1 MADRS
6 SLIQNMKVKKEENVV
21 ERFPYKILNDLAK
34 KLKAAEDKIASM
46 LSESDETQLGNVCNQ
61 ADQVA
66 VPDETSKDVKDHIIC
81 SLKQRYHLA
90 ISYCTVCASDAA
102 AIFDVSSK
110 SSELSISGPYPVVMD
125 DAIVLEPKVSP
136 PVQCSGVPSSVP
148 ALSKTPPPLL
158 FSPVNKVK
166 SVDSVVKRKDRNFIT
181 RMTKTLVKLEAKYQ
195 TPEHKR
201 KRRLFTRRQRTS
213 SIVPKEFSSIF
224 HVLGAPQPAEVTVP
238 DPYPHVRWTDVKFK
252 PALPNPE
259 QCPIHSC
266 SPDPEFYLDRND
278 PSFHCNYN
286 FDYLA
291 SQNGRPF
298 GALPGYKTS
307 LGIVAV
313 PSTPVGGYVYCQEVK
328 KWVIHAAPRSSA
340 SAGRGTLRGGA
351 MSLTRRRR
359 SKE

>member
-1 MADRS
+1 MADVS
-6 SLIQNMKVKKEENVV
+6 SSVQNTFVKNHENA
-21 ERFPYKILNDLAK
+21 ETKFPYRILLD
-34 KLKAAEDKIASM
+34 
-46 LSESDETQLGNVCNQ
+46 LSERLKVAEATITKMLAEREALECDKDDE
-61 ADQVA
+61 
-66 VPDETSKDVKDHIIC
+66 VKN
-81 SLKQRYHLA
+81 LKQRISELTHENNRYHLA

-110 SSELSISGPYPVVMD
+110 SSELSISGPYPVAMD

-166 SVDSVVKRKDRNFIT
+166 PVDSVVKRKDRNFIT